1 MARYSKNY
9 IDVVTNMNN
18 VLNSDKYSIDEKLH
32 FLNNMQNT
40 ISKTGLKGSYSYNK
54 ISENLNNLM
63 NNKSYTI
70 DEKLRYLDELSNNL
84 VGAKSVGD
92 VYKNTPTIEN
102 TYYDQFKVKNRRYNP
117 LLGGAYNTEKEE
129 FEYDSSIKNGNK
141 YTTTILN
148 NGGKV
153 PVPDEYEKPTG
164 LNKLKKAVVNI
175 LGALAS
181 PFNAMNKGIQNAV
194 DDDSKTSV
202 IEGIKEGF
210 KDSFGEPKFTS
221 INDILETLRTSNSE
235 TKRGIGNDI
244 SRIGSPLVMLY
255 NKARGKEQTR
265 DELLNSSQAVTGFIG
280 DLLEPSP
287 LSFIKGVGT
296 GAKLVSKGSK
306 ALNVADDIGGLSK
319 AMEVVKKINPNAT
332 QKDAEFLLNH
342 TTKILGG
349 IDNYKGIRVG
359 TNKHNL
365 TIMKPE
371 TIAKIGDKTIA
382 SPLNKIRE
390 LMENSSIKQTLN
402 KGFINKYENVARAN
416 PEVALET
423 MALKNSVAKRINK
436 SNINKEIIKQNKEKF
451 DKIFKKY
458 KNGEEL
464 KHNTDIIE
472 KASKPTFTRTQIE
485 ELVDN
490 PKFAIELNNER
501 RRRLVNAEKEMKQLQ
516 SELVRAKTN
525 GQAQN
530 MKHLEDRI
538 AQLNKELEVYNDVDL
553 FKEYFIQSY
562 DNIPYDDLVNG
573 RFVLNNTN
581 SADDVAQRVAVDS
594 VKPKTSKTDIDT
606 TKPNPLD
613 ESTLGKVDNE
623 LIDKGTDLN
632 KSINKETQN
641 LTNKDLNSIP
651 EPDLSN
657 VQINEELSNLLPKQ
671 DTTPLEQIAKNAS
684 KINSKTDNIVNK
696 VNTLDNNKSV
706 LDELL
711 NANKSVSDESKE
723 FGKQL
728 SIKIPK
734 TRLMAPDNRERIK
747 IEIEKLIEERESYL
761 EIINNKKIPDEIKKV
776 YQSAIN
782 DIDKN
787 IKIYSDYLAN
797 KPKESIGQ
805 NWEIYNGEQL
815 SMLPRE
821 SNIKID
827 DIQETPIQPTEP
839 ININDVGKNAQID
852 NVTIGK
858 PNVLSQLDKQII
870 MKELEDLKSRSK
882 KLQDISLTKPLNA
895 MSRED
900 YNKEL
905 SRIFEMKRI
914 YDNAEGT
921 DIAKSRRVK
930 EWLEDEAYKTKQEQ
944 RAKNAIQFGRLGS
957 EEQRNALFKI
967 KQEADEIEESFR
979 KAGLLDETD
988 FRKKEYDDDFLERL
1002 NINNELYKNEPPTLK
1017 ELNKLEIYAKNLKGI
1032 DDAWANDVIKNIKEG
1047 KYKTREQVINA
1058 TNSIKYMLK
1067 QVPIDESVAEK
1078 RLLQIF
1084 NDGDFDS
1091 FALAKK
1097 NKARVAKGQTRLNH
1111 YNYNGIDLLI
1121 DSKVPKTKVNRMF
1134 KALEDMPEQGK
1145 ELLRNA
1151 DSLSLLHSYLDENSD
1166 NVGKLFYKHK
1176 NIIISD
1182 KTNKEFYQHIVQHE
1196 LGHLRFDNMEDVTKA
1211 FDSIYSE
1218 MKSLSKEQMREFRSE
1233 LKRLGYNPSA
1243 KQARYLTS
1251 YAEKSANNGNI
1262 KEQVAEFMGLM
1273 LNSNPKV
1280 RELID
1285 KYLPSNKA
1293 LFSKMIDEMP
1303 KVKKILKEPKYNEL
1317 VKKLE
1322 FFKLAKESVEN
1333 NGDMKKL
1340 IAKYDEL
1347 YNAQTAKE
1355 LKEAMPDYI
1364 PKESE
1369 FLVRTRTKYIQNPS
1383 DLSRDIVEKDVREI
1397 FEFIMSENKRYAKEE
1412 DIQGITD
1419 YLMHTLSSDLKG
1431 TRKGKKVIKKVF
1443 GDDKNI
1449 IKEPDNIFSLQR
1461 KYKGTIKQINEH
1473 FKKKYGIDNFFETD
1487 VTKIYLER
1495 GIKHEDIMLKKNMFN
1510 DYMNLFSQQIGKK
1523 AIEGMNPAEKVAFM
1537 ADVKSKL
1544 NSGKYTI
1551 IQKNSHYKDAILRT
1565 IDTDEI
1571 AKGVKQRNL
1580 ARDIQRKVYKQA
1592 KGTADI
1598 DLGDLKVQIN
1608 EPFIHIDPKSIK
1620 LEDVFLK
1627 NDEYYI
1633 VPTDSFNLYKNVA
1646 ENQFKKQTNGLLKMY
1661 DKFTNLWKSQ
1671 AILSGSFHVNNAIGN
1686 AFNSYL
1692 SVGADILNPK
1702 LNAVA
1707 IAIQSGKKTGKY
1719 LGKTYDDWAKIMK
1732 EYGVIGEGFFDKE
1745 VNAIL
1750 KGSKT
1755 SAKATS
1761 VVKRLNPLD
1770 SQNFFLYSANRKVG
1784 GHIEDQ
1790 ARIVNFLSHVKNGKS
1805 YDEAAELV
1813 NKFLFD
1819 YSDLTDFEADVMKR
1833 IMPFYTFLRKNTPLQ
1848 LEQIFQQPD
1857 KYGKI
1862 AMGIDN
1868 FRKEET
1874 EEQKMYRPEY
1884 LEDAI
1889 HIGNGK
1895 YKKLNLPINDLSKF
1909 TKPNEL
1915 MSSMN
1920 PIVKY
1925 ILERSTNHDL
1935 YYNDSIYDNQFEKDK
1950 KLKEHAKRTFIPIA
1964 NRTGAIPSALEGDEN
1979 AKQKLLGWL
1988 TGNRTYTVDV
1998 NKQKEYAKYAYTKKL
2013 KEYVDLMYKQ
2023 GKIKSKYDNPLLK

>member
-18 VLNSDKYSIDEKLH
+18 VLNSDKYSIDEKLN

-70 DEKLRYLDELSNNL
+70 DEKLHYLDELSNNL
-84 VGAKSVGD
+84 VGAKKVGD
-92 VYKNTPTIEN
+92 VYNNTPTIEN
-102 TYYDQFKVKNRRYNP
+102 TYYDQFKVKNGRYNP

-129 FEYDSSIKNGNK
+129 FEYDSSIENGNK

-148 NGGKV
+148 NGGDV
-153 PVPDEYEKPTG
+153 PVPDEYEKPTV
-164 LNKLKKAVVNI
+164 LDKIKKAGINI

-181 PFNAMNKGIQNAV
+181 PLNAMNKGIQNAI

-221 INDILETLRTSNSE
+221 VNDIIETLRTSNSE

-265 DELLNSSQAVTGFIG
+265 DELLNSSQNVTGFIG

-287 LSFIKGVGT
+287 LGFVKGVGT
-296 GAKLVSKGSK
+296 GAKLASKGSK

-349 IDNYKGIRVG
+349 IDNYKGIRLG

-382 SPLNKIRE
+382 SPLNKVRE

-416 PEVALET
+416 PEVAMET
-423 MALKNSVAKRINK
+423 MALKNSIAKRINK

-516 SELVRAKTN
+516 SELVRANTN
-525 GQAQN
+525 RQAHN

-573 RFVLNNTN
+573 RFALNNMN

-594 VKPKTSKTDIDT
+594 VEPKTSKTDIDT

-623 LIDKGTDLN
+623 LIDKDTDLN

-641 LTNKDLNSIP
+641 LTNKDLNNIP
-651 EPDLSN
+651 EPDLSD
-657 VQINEELSNLLPKQ
+657 VQINEELSKLLSNQ
-671 DTTPLEQIAKNAS
+671 DTTPLEKIAKNAS
-684 KINSKTDNIVNK
+684 KIDSKTDNIVNK
-696 VNTLDNNKSV
+696 VNTLDDNKSV
-706 LDELL
+706 LDEPL
-711 NANKSVSDESKE
+711 NANKT
-723 FGKQL
+723 
-728 SIKIPK
+728 I
-734 TRLMAPDNRERIK
+734 
-747 IEIEKLIEERESYL
+747 
-761 EIINNKKIPDEIKKV
+761 
-776 YQSAIN
+776 
-782 DIDKN
+782 
-787 IKIYSDYLAN
+787 
-797 KPKESIGQ
+797 
-805 NWEIYNGEQL
+805 
-815 SMLPRE
+815 
-821 SNIKID
+821 ID

-839 ININDVGKNAQID
+839 PNINDVGKNVQMDNID
-852 NVTIGK
+852 IGK
-858 PNVLSQLDKQII
+858 PNILSQLDKQII

-882 KLQDISLTKPLNA
+882 NLKDIGLTKPLNA

-930 EWLEDEAYKTKQEQ
+930 EWLEDEAYKTKQAQ
-944 RAKNAIQFGRLGS
+944 RAENAIQFGRLGS
-957 EEQRNALFKI
+957 EEQRNALFNIRK
-967 KQEADEIEESFR
+967 EADEIEESFR

-1017 ELNKLEIYAKNLKGI
+1017 ELNKLENYAKNLKGI

-1067 QVPIDESVAEK
+1067 EVPIDESVAEK

-1091 FALAKK
+1091 FALAKE

-1151 DSLSLLHSYLDENSD
+1151 DSVSLLHSYLEEGSN
-1166 NVGKLFYKHK
+1166 NLGKFFYKNK
-1176 NIIISD
+1176 NIIMSD
-1182 KTNKEFYQHIVQHE
+1182 KARKELYQHIVQHE
-1196 LGHLRFDNMEDVTKA
+1196 LGHLRFDNTEDVTKA
-1211 FDSIYSE
+1211 FDSIYHE
-1218 MKSLSKEQMREFRSE
+1218 MKALSKEQMREFRSE
-1233 LKRLGYNPSA
+1233 LKKLGYNPSA
-1243 KQARYLTS
+1243 KQARFLTS
-1251 YAEKSANNGNI
+1251 YAEKSANKGNI
-1262 KEQVAEFMGLM
+1262 REQVAEFMGLM

-1317 VKKLE
+1317 VEKLD

-1355 LKEAMPDYI
+1355 LREAMPDYI

-1369 FLVRTRTKYIQNPS
+1369 FLVRTRTKYIKNPS

-1495 GIKHEDIMLKKNMFN
+1495 GIRHEDIMLKKNMFD

-1523 AIEGMNPAEKVAFM
+1523 AIEGMNPAEKMAFM

-1598 DLGDLKVQIN
+1598 DLGDLKAQIN

-1627 NDEYYI
+1627 NDEYFI

-1646 ENQFKKQTNGLLKMY
+1646 ERQFKKQTNGLLKMY
-1661 DKFTNLWKSQ
+1661 DKFTNLWKAQ
-1671 AILSGSFHVNNAIGN
+1671 AVLSGSFHVNNAIGN

-1707 IAIQSGKKTGKY
+1707 IAIQGGKKTGKY

-1755 SAKATS
+1755 STKATS
-1761 VVKRLNPLD
+1761 VVNRLNPLD

-1790 ARIVNFLSHVKNGKS
+1790 ARIVNFLSHIKNGKS

-1848 LEQIFQQPD
+1848 LEQIFQKPD

-1862 AMGIDN
+1862 AIGIDN

-1874 EEQKMYRPEY
+1874 EEQKMYKPEY

-1895 YKKLNLPINDLSKF
+1895 YKKLNLPIDDLNKF

-1935 YYNDSIYDNQFEKDK
+1935 YYNDSIYDNQFEKDE

-1964 NRTGAIPSALEGDEN
+1964 NRTGAIPSALEGDED

-1988 TGNRTYTVDV
+1988 TGNRTYSVDID
-1998 NKQKEYAKYAYTKKL
+1998 KQKKYAKYAYTKKL

-2023 GKIKSKYDNPLLK
+2023 GKIKSKDYNPLLK

>member
-1 MARYSKNY
+1 MSQFNKMSMQLDDVLKDENYTIQQKLDYVRRAKQMLDNYNPERSSYYNRAINNINNLINDKSLTTQQKLDYIKQAKQKYYNSSDLKSYFELNDYSYSNPYVSKNSSNPYLNLYKEKNDKYNPITNGTLNDYEKPYKYDYSIEEAEKYSKKLQENG
-9 IDVVTNMNN
+9 ID
-18 VLNSDKYSIDEKLH
+18 S
-32 FLNNMQNT
+32 
-40 ISKTGLKGSYSYNK
+40 
-54 ISENLNNLM
+54 
-63 NNKSYTI
+63 
-70 DEKLRYLDELSNNL
+70 
-84 VGAKSVGD
+84 
-92 VYKNTPTIEN
+92 
-102 TYYDQFKVKNRRYNP
+102 
-117 LLGGAYNTEKEE
+117 
-129 FEYDSSIKNGNK
+129 
-141 YTTTILN
+141 
-148 NGGKV
+148 
-153 PVPDEYEKPTG
+153 PVPDEIE
-164 LNKLKKAVVNI
+164 KLKELEKSKNKPFGEKLKDIVLGTLSSTPVQTI
-175 LGALAS
+175 LGALSS
-181 PFNAMNKGIQNAV
+181 PFNALNKAIVNAV
-194 DDDSKTSV
+194 DDDKDTT
-202 IEGIKEGF
+202 ILGGAKEGF
-210 KDSFGEPKFTS
+210 VNSFNKEAEFVGVS
-221 INDILETLRTSNSE
+221 DILKTLQESSNE
-235 TKRGIGNDI
+235 TKNKVFNTLITPAKRSFDA
-244 SRIGSPLVMLY
+244 Y
-255 NKARGKEQTR
+255 NKLHGNKWSEEEVTEKA
-265 DELLNSSQAVTGFIG
+265 LNATGIIG

-287 LSFIKGVGT
+287 LSFIKGAGT

-349 IDNYKGIRVG
+349 INDYKGIRVG

-402 KGFINKYENVARAN
+402 KAFINKYVNVARAN
-416 PEVALET
+416 PEVAMET
-423 MALKNSVAKRINK
+423 MALKNSIAKRINK

-472 KASKPTFTRTQIE
+472 EASKPKFTKTQVE

-490 PKFAIELNNER
+490 PKFATELNNER
-501 RRRLVNAEKEMKQLQ
+501 KRRLANAKKEMEQLQ

-530 MKHLEDRI
+530 MKDLEDRI
-538 AQLNKELEVYNDVDL
+538 AQLNKELEIYNDVDL

-562 DNIPYDDLVNG
+562 DNISYDDLVNG
-573 RFVLNNTN
+573 RFVVNNMN
-581 SADDVAQRVAVDS
+581 SADDVAQRVAADN
-594 VKPKTSKTDIDT
+594 VKPKTSKTDVDT

-623 LIDKGTDLN
+623 LIDKDTDLN
-632 KSINKETQN
+632 KSIN
-641 LTNKDLNSIP
+641 
-651 EPDLSN
+651 
-657 VQINEELSNLLPKQ
+657 Q
-671 DTTPLEQIAKNAS
+671 DTTPLEKIAKNAS

-696 VNTLDNNKSV
+696 VNTLDDNKSV

-711 NANKSVSDESKE
+711 NANNSVFDESKE
-723 FGKQL
+723 FGEQL
-728 SIKIPK
+728 SIKTPK
-734 TRLMAPDNRERIK
+734 TRLFAPDNREKIK
-747 IEIEKLIEERESYL
+747 SEIEKLTKERESYL

-797 KPKESIGQ
+797 KPRKSIGQ

-852 NVTIGK
+852 NIDIGK
-858 PNVLSQLDKQII
+858 PNILSQLDKQII
-870 MKELEDLKSRSK
+870 MRELEDLKSRSK

-930 EWLEDEAYKTKQEQ
+930 EWLEDEAYKTKQAQ
-944 RAKNAIQFGRLGS
+944 RAENAAQFGRLGS
-957 EEQRNALFKI
+957 EEQRDALLKI
-967 KQEADEIEESFR
+967 KYEADEIEESFR
-979 KAGLLDETD
+979 KAGLIDETD
-988 FRKKEYDDDFLERL
+988 FRKKGYDDDFLERL
-1002 NINNELYKNEPPTLK
+1002 KIDNELYKSEPPTLK
-1017 ELNKLEIYAKNLKGI
+1017 ELKKLENYAKNLKGI

-1067 QVPIDESVAEK
+1067 EVPIDESVAEK
-1078 RLLQIF
+1078 RLLQIL
-1084 NDGDFDS
+1084 NDGDFDA
-1091 FALAKK
+1091 FALAKE
-1097 NKARVAKGQTRLNH
+1097 NKARVAKGKTRLNH

-1151 DSLSLLHSYLDENSD
+1151 DSVSLLHSYLEEGSN
-1166 NVGKLFYKHK
+1166 NLGKFFYKNK
-1176 NIIISD
+1176 NIIMSD
-1182 KTNKEFYQHIVQHE
+1182 KARKELYQHIVQHE
-1196 LGHLRFDNMEDVTKA
+1196 LGHLRFDNTEDVTKA
-1211 FDSIYSE
+1211 FDSIYHE

-1233 LKRLGYNPSA
+1233 LKKLGYNPSA
-1243 KQARYLTS
+1243 KQARFLTA
-1251 YAEKSANNGNI
+1251 YAEKSANKGNI
-1262 KEQVAEFMGLM
+1262 REQVAEFMGLM

-1317 VKKLE
+1317 VEKLD

-1333 NGDMKKL
+1333 DRDMKKL

-1369 FLVRTRTKYIQNPS
+1369 FLVRTRTKYIKNPS
-1383 DLSRDIVEKDVREI
+1383 DLSRDIVEKDVREV

-1431 TRKGKKVIKKVF
+1431 TRKGKKIIKKVF

-1495 GIKHEDIMLKKNMFN
+1495 GIRHEDIMLKKNMFD

-1523 AIEGMNPAEKVAFM
+1523 AMEGMNPAEKVAFM

-1580 ARDIQRKVYKQA
+1580 SRDIQRKVYKQA
-1592 KGTADI
+1592 KGTVNI
-1598 DLGDLKVQIN
+1598 DLGDLKAQIN

-1633 VPTDSFNLYKNVA
+1633 VPTDSFNLYKSVA

-1671 AILSGSFHVNNAIGN
+1671 AVLSGSFHVNNAIGN

-1745 VNAIL
+1745 VDAIL

-1755 SAKATS
+1755 STKATS
-1761 VVKRLNPLD
+1761 VIKRLNPLD
-1770 SQNFFLYSANRKVG
+1770 SQNFFLYSANRKAG

-1848 LEQIFQQPD
+1848 LEQIFQKPD

-1862 AMGIDN
+1862 AIGIDN

-1874 EEQKMYRPEY
+1874 EEQKMYKPEY

-1895 YKKLNLPINDLSKF
+1895 YKKLNLPIDDLNKF

-1935 YYNDSIYDNQFEKDK
+1935 YYNDSIYDNQFEKDE

-1964 NRTGAIPSALEGDEN
+1964 NRTGAIPSALEGDED

-1988 TGNRTYTVDV
+1988 TGNRTYSVDID
-1998 NKQKEYAKYAYTKKL
+1998 KQKKYAKYAYTKKL
-2013 KEYVDLMYKQ
+2013 KKYVDLMYKQ
-2023 GKIKSKYDNPLLK
+2023 GKIKSKDYNPLLK